1 LVHIEELLMPISP
14 SLTDRGRG
22 VLVGLACG
30 DALGAPVEFESREV
44 IAAKYPDGLRD
55 FTSGGWMDVV
65 PGELTDDSR
74 MMLDLAETLVRP
86 GPVDLDHLGQRFVAW
101 MEEGPKDIGNT
112 TRLAIQSLQ
121 SGRPWSEA
129 GQFALDQ
136 MGSHSAASNGSV
148 MRCAPVAIRFRD
160 DPGRLKKLSIDTARI
175 THAEPRCTWAAV
187 ALNQAIAH
195 ALNGGSPDGLAD
207 AATAGIEQ
215 PDVVQAILTA
225 PGRTAAGLDGS
236 GYVLNA
242 VQIAIWA
249 TLTQLSLEEAVVS
262 AVMIGKDTDTNAAV
276 TGALAGAVHGYAA
289 IPERWRTAIHQ
300 HDRLISLADQLLAGA
315 DPGD

>member
-1 LVHIEELLMPISP
+1 LVRIEELFMPIPP
-14 SLTDRGRG
+14 SLTGRARG

-30 DALGAPVEFESREV
+30 DALGAPVEFESREA
-44 IAAKYPDGLRD
+44 IAATYPNGLRD
-55 FTSGGWMDVV
+55 FTSGGWMSVV

-86 GPVDLDHLGQRFVAW
+86 GPVDLDHLGKRFVAW

-112 TRLAIQSLQ
+112 TRLAIQALR
-121 SGRPWSEA
+121 SGTHWNEA
-129 GQFALDQ
+129 GRFALYH

-148 MRCAPVAIRFRD
+148 MRCAPVAIRFRN
-160 DPGRLKKLSIDTARI
+160 DPGQLRTVSIDTARI

-195 ALNGGSPDGLAD
+195 ALNGGSPDGLVE

-215 PDVVQAILTA
+215 RDVVEAIRAA
-225 PGRTAAGLDGS
+225 PGKQADDLDGS
-236 GYVLNA
+236 GFVLNA
-242 VQIAIWA
+242 LQIATWA
-249 TLTQLSLEEAVVS
+249 TLTRPSFEEAVVS

-276 TGALAGAVHGYAA
+276 TGALAGAMYGYAA
-289 IPERWRTAIHQ
+289 IPERWRTTIHQ
-300 HDRLISLADQLLAGA
+300 HDRLVSLADQLLAA
-315 DPGD
+315 DPGN

>member
-1 LVHIEELLMPISP
+1 MPIPP
-14 SLTDRGRG
+14 SLTNRARG

-30 DALGAPVEFESREV
+30 DALGAPVEFESRET
-44 IAAKYPDGLRD
+44 IAAKYPNGLRD
-55 FTSGGWMDVV
+55 FTSGGWIDVV

-86 GPVDLDHLGQRFVAW
+86 GPVDLDHLGQRFVDW

-112 TRLAIQSLQ
+112 TRIAIQALQ
-121 SGRPWSEA
+121 SGTHWSEA
-129 GQFALDQ
+129 GRYALDQ

-160 DPGRLKKLSIDTARI
+160 DPDQLRTVSTDTARI

-195 ALNGGSPDGLAD
+195 ALRSGSLDGLVE
-207 AATAGIEQ
+207 AAISGIEQ
-215 PDVVQAILTA
+215 PDVIRAVQAA
-225 PGRTAAGLDGS
+225 PGKSAADLDGS

-242 VQIAIWA
+242 LQIAIWA
-249 TLTQLSLEEAVVS
+249 TITQPDFEEAVVS

-276 TGALAGAVHGYAA
+276 TGALAAAVHGYAA
-289 IPERWRTAIHQ
+289 IPERWRKTIHQ
-300 HDRLISLADQLLAGA
+300 HDRLVSLADQLLAVGA
-315 DPGD
+315 AGD

>member
-1 LVHIEELLMPISP
+1 LVRIEELFMPIPP
-14 SLTDRGRG
+14 SLTDRARG

-30 DALGAPVEFESREV
+30 DALGAPVEFESREA
-44 IAAKYPDGLRD
+44 IAATYPDGLRN
-55 FTSGGWMDVV
+55 FTSGGWMSVV

-112 TRLAIQSLQ
+112 TRLAIQALQ
-121 SGRPWSEA
+121 SGTHWSEA

-136 MGSHSAASNGSV
+136 MGAHSAASNGSV

-160 DPGRLKKLSIDTARI
+160 DPPQLRAVSIDTARI
-175 THAEPRCTWAAV
+175 THAEARCTWAAV

-195 ALNGGSPDGLAD
+195 ALCGESPDGLVE
-207 AATAGIEQ
+207 AATAGIMQEE
-215 PDVVQAILTA
+215 VVQAIHAA
-225 PGRTAAGLDGS
+225 PAMSAADLNGS

-242 VQIAIWA
+242 IQIAIWA
-249 TLTQLSLEEAVVS
+249 TLTQPSFEEAVVS

-276 TGALAGAVHGYAA
+276 TGALAGALHGYAA
-289 IPERWRTAIHQ
+289 IPERWRTTIHQ
-300 HDRLISLADQLLAGA
+300 HDRLVSLADQLCAAG
-315 DPGD
+315 GD

>member
-1 LVHIEELLMPISP
+1 MPIPP
-14 SLTDRGRG
+14 SLTDRARG

-44 IAAKYPDGLRD
+44 IAAKYPNGLRD
-55 FTSGGWMDVV
+55 FTSGGWMSVV

-86 GPVDLDHLGQRFVAW
+86 GPVDLEHLGERFVAW

-112 TRLAIQSLQ
+112 TRLAIQALQ
-121 SGRPWSEA
+121 SGRHWSEA
-129 GQFALDQ
+129 GQLALDQ

-148 MRCAPVAIRFRD
+148 MRCAPVAIRFRGD
-160 DPGRLKKLSIDTARI
+160 LGQLKTVSIDTARI
-175 THAEPRCTWAAV
+175 THAEARCTWAAV

-195 ALNGGSPDGLAD
+195 ALVGGSLDGLVE
-207 AATAGIEQ
+207 AATAGIAQ
-215 PDVVQAILTA
+215 LDVVQAIRAA
-225 PGRTAAGLDGS
+225 PEKTAADLDGS
-236 GYVLNA
+236 GYVLNT

-249 TLTQLSLEEAVVS
+249 TLTQPSFEEAVVS

-276 TGALAGAVHGYAA
+276 AGALAGAVHGYAA
-289 IPERWRTAIHQ
+289 IPERWRTTIHQ
-300 HDRLISLADQLLAGA
+300 HDRLVSLADQLLAA
-315 DPGD
+315 GDSGD